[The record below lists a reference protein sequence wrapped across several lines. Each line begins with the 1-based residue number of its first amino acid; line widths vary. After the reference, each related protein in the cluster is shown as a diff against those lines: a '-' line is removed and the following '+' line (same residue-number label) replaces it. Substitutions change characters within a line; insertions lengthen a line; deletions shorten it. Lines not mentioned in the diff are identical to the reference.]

1 MFTDIPSLN
10 YFLENSLHMTIY
22 NKFKTDNPILD
33 TILSTLAIGIFSLL
47 CSQFS
52 KMYNKIHDID
62 VDWLFTKN
70 KIILEG
76 KICTSTCNY
85 SENIAMNSIY
95 SDNFKAINNY
105 IINLIGKNNTI
116 YHIRELYIPNKNNYD
131 NNDNNDNETKNMFII
146 DQKQSIL
153 LDKINKI
160 YAYTYISK
168 EEDNNDEKK
177 KNKSYT
183 IESITIEIYSYTS
196 NLNII
201 NNFIKNITT
210 NYLIN
215 IEKNRKMKKF
225 IYKLFKSPHEDI
237 SNLRCWMETEFVTT
251 RKFDNLFF
259 DNKEKTVDKINFF
272 LHNKHWY
279 EKMGMPYTLG
289 IGLCGPPGT
298 GKTSFIKALAQYTN
312 RHIIILSLKL
322 LKKREY
328 LEEFFFE
335 TQYNR
340 LNKNNITFSK
350 KIIVIEDI
358 DCNDDIVLD
367 KNFKNNK
374 KTEQIIHTSS
384 SLSDSTKNNSIKEE
398 DFKKLI
404 NNDPITLDDI
414 LNLWDGIQETPG
426 RILIISSNHYEKL
439 DPALVRPGRIDITL
453 ELKNANHQVISDIYT
468 YLFNKKISKA
478 ILKKIPE
485 YEYSPAEL
493 MNYYLQCNNNND
505 LFLKL
510 IQRNT

>member
-1 MFTDIPSLN
+1 MFTNIPPLE

-22 NKFKTDNPILD
+22 NKFKTNNPILD
-33 TILSTLAIGIFSLL
+33 TILSTLAIGIFSII
-47 CSQFS
+47 CSQFT
-52 KMYNKIHDID
+52 KIYKNFYDID
-62 VDWLFTKN
+62 MEWIFTKN

-76 KICTSTCNY
+76 KICTSTSTY
-85 SENIAMNSIY
+85 SENVLMNSVY
-95 SDNFKAINNY
+95 SDNFKVVNNY

-116 YHIRELYIPNKNNYD
+116 YHIRELYIPNRNNYD
-131 NNDNNDNETKNMFII
+131 DNNDDDNETKNIFII

-153 LDKINKI
+153 LDKKNKI

-168 EEDNNDEKK
+168 EEADNDDKK
-177 KNKSYT
+177 NNKSYT
-183 IESITIEIYSYTS
+183 IENITIDIYSYTS

-201 NNFIKNITT
+201 NNFIKNIT
-210 NYLIN
+210 NDYLIN

-225 IYKLFKSPHEDI
+225 IYKLFKSPNEDR

-259 DNKEKTVDKINFF
+259 DNKEKTLDKINFF
-272 LHNKHWY
+272 LNNKHWY

-289 IGLCGPPGT
+289 IGLRGPPGT

-367 KNFKNNK
+367 RNFKNNK
-374 KTEQIIHTSS
+374 KTEQIINTSS
-384 SLSDSTKNNSIKEE
+384 SLSDSTKNSSMKEE

-404 NNDPITLDDI
+404 NDDPITLDDI

-453 ELKNANHQVISDIYT
+453 ELKNANHEVISNIYN
-468 YLFNKKISKA
+468 YLFNKKISKK
-478 ILKKIPE
+478 ILQLIPE

-493 MNYYLQCNNNND
+493 MNFYLQSNNNND
-505 LFLKL
+505 KFLKL
-510 IQRNT
+510 IQRNK